1 MEWNF
6 SNFSGLYIIC
16 AILRFQR
23 KSGCARLTS
32 GVMGPPSSSSRPPP
46 ELKHGDKTFLELKGG
61 KSDQKTAKYG
71 SQIIYN
77 LDFSSDLYDTSTLWD
92 VLHDLPP
99 KRERFLACTLHP
111 QNLK

>member
-71 SQIIYN
+71 GQIIYN
-77 LDFSSDLYDTSTLWD
+77 LRLFF
-92 VLHDLPP
+92 
-99 KRERFLACTLHP
+99 RFV
-111 QNLK
+111 